1 MFLKP
6 AIEMFIVHDTV
17 CNNLGSLSVSLSFE
31 VHWVFYSLLIT
42 LFFMT
47 SLSLVAN
54 LTGISFVQ
62 VRDAYTIDIL
72 VFNILKF

>member
-1 MFLKP
+1 
-6 AIEMFIVHDTV
+6 MFIVHDTV
-17 CNNLGSLSVSLSFE
+17 CNNLGSLSVSLSFK

-42 LFFMT
+42 LFVMT

-62 VRDAYTIDIL
+62 VRDAYTINIL
-72 VFNILKF
+72 VFNILKV